1 MRSDR
6 IFPPHLCTLLL
17 SDSSLRRPR
26 AVVMRGLAAL
36 AIGLAAANACAQ
48 DAPAGDIRI
57 GQAFATPTP
66 PGSRIGAAYL
76 SATNHGRQEDRLVKA
91 ASPAA
96 SRVELHNGEIGADG
110 VMRMRELE
118 AIPVPAG
125 TTTEM
130 QPGGGLHLMLMELTK
145 PLVQGESFPLT
156 LEFERGGKV
165 EVQVKVQTAPPGA
178 TGKHGHG
185 H

>member
-1 MRSDR
+1 MRSDHS
-6 IFPPHLCTLLL
+6 FPFLLC
-17 SDSSLRRPR
+17 SR
-26 AVVMRGLAAL
+26 AVLKHGLAAL
-36 AIGLAAANACAQ
+36 AIGLAAGTACAQ
-48 DAPAGDIRI
+48 DSLAGDIRI
-57 GQAFATPTP
+57 RQAFATPTP

-76 SATNHGRQEDRLVKA
+76 SATNQGKQEDRLVKA

-96 SRVELHNGEIGADG
+96 SRVELHTGEIGADG
-110 VMRMRELE
+110 VMRMRELD

-145 PLVQGESFPLT
+145 PLVQGESFPMT

-165 EVQVKVQTAPPGA
+165 EVQVNVRAATPGA
-178 TGKHGHG
+178 ARKHGHG
-185 H
+185 L